1 MDANDRPYPGF
12 LTVIARYVT
21 RFYWLILVIA
31 GAISYYS
38 FGIAKQLK
46 LDTNIVSLMPEG
58 VPSVEN
64 LDKVIEITG
73 GYSNAMVLVDSPDPD
88 KALEF
93 LNALRQEVLTLD
105 WVSSAEYAEDTAIF
119 QRHQLLYVD
128 VADLEEVRRRLSA
141 RIDYEKKHLRF
152 DVEDTSVQIDIR
164 DEQAPESPPSLDF
177 SDIEAKYRGK
187 TKNLGKQRLFRNEAG
202 TLTVLVI
209 LPKGSTTDI
218 TYSRRLLQDIEDKI
232 TLVDPLKF
240 HPDMRVELGGRVKY
254 RVAEFDAI
262 INDVK
267 SSALWSIS
275 AILLVIMLYY
285 RRLFSLLYI
294 GIPLVM
300 GFLWTFAIT
309 QQALGGLN
317 LITVFLVLILL
328 GLGVDF
334 GIHNLARYDEMRQS
348 GKSMEEALLTV
359 YSRTGY
365 ASLLAAMTT
374 IVGFFSLMTTNF
386 RAFYEFGLI
395 AGIGVAMTLLAMYT
409 VFPAIMV
416 MAERMH
422 VYRIVKRRS
431 AVQAQAQA
439 RFPGAVPI
447 LIAGLGLTAGAAWA
461 LTALQFEDDFGKL
474 KAKIPEISKIKSQVD
489 EVFPFRSDRAVV
501 FVDSLKDVGELVEMI
516 NKLKDERAQD
526 SPIEDVKSI
535 LSVVPGGE
543 EQKQRLNVIELIDT
557 LLNESI
563 RLLEDFGR
571 MDDERKKE
579 LVRLLEYVGVSELKT
594 QNLPDAIQRLYTGV
608 PGSGGYLVYIFN
620 SKGTSKLKEA
630 QEFVDNIREIEV
642 NGKTYYPATEAM
654 VFVDMLNLMK
664 KDATLAVGA
673 VIVAIIIVL
682 LLVFRSLSKVLL
694 VTLPVVVGILW
705 MLGLMAALDLHLNI
719 FNMVVLPTVLG
730 IGIDNGIHIFH
741 RYREE
746 GFGRLRH
753 VIRTTGG
760 AAFLTTLTTMLGFAG
775 MLSAS
780 NQGLQS
786 LGLVACLGLGMC
798 MLSSLTIFP
807 AVLQVL
813 ETRHSAKRRVAAGES
828 AAS

>member
-1 MDANDRPYPGF
+1 MSPTDQPHGSGLLAVLAGF
-12 LTVIARYVT
+12 VVRY
-21 RFYWLILVIA
+21 YWLILIA
-31 GAISYYS
+31 ATAVSYYS
-38 FGIAKQLK
+38 FGFAKQLK
-46 LDTNIVSLMPEG
+46 LDTDIVSLMPEG
-58 VPSVEN
+58 VPSVDN

-93 LNALRQEVLTLD
+93 LEALRDEVLTLD

-128 VADLEEVRRRLSA
+128 VADLEEVRNRLSA
-141 RIDYEKKHLRF
+141 RIEYEKKHLRF
-152 DVEDTSVQIDIR
+152 DVEDTPVQIDIR
-164 DEQAPESPPSLDF
+164 DELAPASPPSLDF
-177 SDIEAKYRGK
+177 SDIEARYRSK
-187 TKNLGKQRLFRNEAG
+187 SKNLGKRRLFRNDAG
-202 TLTVLVI
+202 NLTILVI
-209 LPKGSTTDI
+209 LPQGSTTDI
-218 TYSRRLLQDIEDKI
+218 GYSRQVLADIEAKVAR
-232 TLVDPLKF
+232 VDPARF
-240 HPDMRVELGGRVKY
+240 HADMRVELGGRVKY

-267 SSALWSIS
+267 SSAYWSVS

-285 RRLFSLLYI
+285 RRLLALLYI

-309 QQALGGLN
+309 QEALGSLN

-334 GIHNLARYDEMRQS
+334 GIHNLARYDEMRQN
-348 GKSMEEALLTV
+348 GKSMGDALLTV

-365 ASLLAAMTT
+365 ASLLAALTT

-386 RAFYEFGLI
+386 RAFYEFGFI
-395 AGIGVAMTLLAMYT
+395 AGIGVAMTLTAMYT

-416 MAERMH
+416 LAERSRI
-422 VYRIVKRRS
+422 YRIGKARAAAHRDQS
-431 AVQAQAQA
+431 AG
-439 RFPGAVPI
+439 FPGTVPI
-447 LIAGLGLTAGAAWA
+447 LLIGAGLTVGAGWA
-461 LTALQFEDDFGKL
+461 VTELQFEDDFGKL
-474 KAKIPEISKIKSQVD
+474 KAKIPEISRIKSKVD

-501 FVDSLKDVGELVEMI
+501 FVDSLKDVSELVEAVK
-516 NKLKDERAQD
+516 KLKDERAQD

-535 LSVVPGGE
+535 LSVVPADD
-543 EQKQRLNVIELIDT
+543 EQKQRLTVIDNIEA
-557 LLNESI
+557 LLNEAI
-563 RLLEDFGR
+563 LLLEDFGR
-571 MDDERKKE
+571 MDDERKQE
-579 LVRLLEYVGVSELKT
+579 LIRLLEYVGVSELKP
-594 QNLPDAIQRLYTGV
+594 QNLPDAVQRLYTGV
-608 PGSGGYLVYIFN
+608 PGSGGYLVYIYN
-620 SKGTSKLKEA
+620 SKGTSKLREA

-654 VFVDMLNLMK
+654 VFVDMLTLMK
-664 KDATLAVGA
+664 KDATLAVSA
-673 VIVAIIIVL
+673 VVVAIIVVL
-682 LLVFRSLSKVLL
+682 LLVFRNLL
-694 VTLPVVVGILW
+694 QVMLVMLPVGVGMLW
-705 MLGLMAALDLHLNI
+705 MLGLMTALGLHLNI

-741 RYREE
+741 RYQEE
-746 GFGRLRH
+746 GRGRLRH

-775 MLSAS
+775 MLSAT

-798 MLSSLTIFP
+798 MLSSLTVFP
-807 AVLQVL
+807 AVLQWI
-813 ETRHSAKRRVAAGES
+813 ETRRSTARPVGES
-828 AAS
+828 AVL